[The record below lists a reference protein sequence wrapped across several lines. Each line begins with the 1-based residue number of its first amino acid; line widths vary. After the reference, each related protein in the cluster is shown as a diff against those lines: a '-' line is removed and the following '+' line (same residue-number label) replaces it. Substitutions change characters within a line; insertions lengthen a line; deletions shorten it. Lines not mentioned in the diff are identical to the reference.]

1 MAPWPPKLKTPSAIL
16 IFPKQACVHRQFG
29 GCEETFAQV
38 CTLVSDHI
46 SSATGC
52 HVDQSNVAVAV
63 SALDFDPSLNRGG
76 DRREAQAVSASFA
89 PFTSEDW
96 EDPRTLCQ
104 LCLAQLCRSLDELC
118 ARRADGSL
126 LLMSASLF
134 PQQLADQLLHKM
146 ASEGILNDKS
156 VGIFRE
162 HEELRL
168 SRVCV
173 RRCTLS
179 AEAFRWAV
187 CPHRL
192 HELDASWLAGDI
204 GGAAIISGL
213 ASNLKCRSSLQK
225 LSLNGLRLDWA
236 SLGRDGVGALAGL
249 RTLDLAGT
257 DLTDAVLQDVCALPG
272 LENLDISRT
281 AVTNL
286 TALLGCRK
294 TLRSLVGH
302 GLCRL
307 DTSAASLLSVLG
319 QLDAVR
325 HLDFSADHLTAE
337 DGGRTDE
344 DFLAGLVRARPKVLP
359 SLVSLDVSGRK
370 RISEAAVVAL
380 LEARKDLIFL
390 GLLSTGVSSC
400 AVLSLQKNLKV
411 TGEANEK
418 QLSEALRRYTDR
430 ECFSR
435 EALFHLY
442 HLTTDSHKPQP
453 QMLELVLRSMRS
465 HPACLHVH
473 LLATACVFNL
483 ITQDRAKAMSP
494 RLLGATV
501 AQLLRSMKT
510 FDRHTQ
516 VQKNCLLA
524 LSSNYILQDVPFD
537 TYLAA
542 TLAMKWLSG
551 HEDPTLQRTA
561 VAVFSVLVAKLP
573 TADVAK
579 LGEDV
584 VLMKQLL
591 AIVQQRAMFGVVDST
606 LKFALRALWNLTD
619 EVPPAARNFV
629 ECGGLELYE
638 EVLESYNECSIQQK
652 VLGLLNNIAEVEELQ
667 SALMQGDLLEHIVSL
682 LQDDQIEMGVRYF
695 AGGVLAHVTSR
706 PGAWTLEEKLRRTI
720 LKQLQESIA
729 AWTRLEKEVFCYRSF
744 RPFCRLLRTCQP
756 PGVQL
761 WAAWAVHFV
770 VSQNGSGGGDGSL
783 VRAD

>member
-584 VLMKQLL
+584 VLMK
-591 AIVQQRAMFGVVDST
+591 
-606 LKFALRALWNLTD
+606 
-619 EVPPAARNFV
+619 
-629 ECGGLELYE
+629 
-638 EVLESYNECSIQQK
+638 
-652 VLGLLNNIAEVEELQ
+652 NNIAEVEELQ

-695 AGGVLAHVTSR
+695 AEGESGSEQMFWIPHSKSPLRRGPDWRKKCFVTGPSVRFAASFGRVNRRVCSCGPRGPSILSSLRTVSSVSPDDPTSAFLVRLVSSSSSSSSGARVKSKRKYLGRGRPSVPANLSHRPFLAASSSQ
-706 PGAWTLEEKLRRTI
+706 LRRT
-720 LKQLQESIA
+720 A
-729 AWTRLEKEVFCYRSF
+729 
-744 RPFCRLLRTCQP
+744 
-756 PGVQL
+756 
-761 WAAWAVHFV
+761 
-770 VSQNGSGGGDGSL
+770 
-783 VRAD
+783 